1 MLLINHNLFHSG
13 TAKKFL
19 RFKTNS
25 KIFPTSDNSFCEL
38 GSISHWFEQCIISSI
53 KSEIATF
60 DFQNFYGLKW
70 KLPSG
75 HLIIHANL
83 IPLVTMIEKLL
94 TLNFANIGSQ
104 HHIWQIYLLTNF
116 RKKSEFSLVDLGGPK
131 FRFFLLELAVF
142 ISRSKDLCGLA
153 RVTNYLSWF
162 VPLESQNV
170 LHTI

>member
-1 MLLINHNLFHSG
+1 MDQKAMPKTKNVSFRLF
-13 TAKKFL
+13 
-19 RFKTNS
+19 
-25 KIFPTSDNSFCEL
+25 SFYFE
-38 GSISHWFEQCIISSI
+38 GGGPHWFEQCIISSI

-142 ISRSKDLCGLA
+142 ISRSKDLCGLP